1 MKNIMYIV
9 VNKDLNM
16 SPGKVSAQVAHA
28 TYDYMWNNLIEL
40 YKDDKLEFDEKFSK
54 YEVFSTNFKVN
65 GDTICVLK
73 ASEKELKKFQ
83 EQGYV
88 TVIDRGYT
96 EIPKDSITAVNLG
109 IYDRER
115 PNDIPKFIRRLR
127 LL

>member
-9 VNKDLNM
+9 VNKDLDM
-16 SPGKVSAQVAHA
+16 SVGKIAAQVSHA
-28 TYDYMWNNLIEL
+28 VYDYLYNEYESELIETEETDF
-40 YKDDKLEFDEKFSK
+40 YYGKMIR
-54 YEVFSTNFKVN
+54 FKQD

-83 EQGYV
+83 KKGYT

>member
-9 VNKDLNM
+9 VNKDLDM
-16 SPGKVSAQVAHA
+16 SVGKIAAQVSHA
-28 TYDYMWNNLIEL
+28 VYDYLYNEYESELIETGETDF
-40 YKDDKLEFDEKFSK
+40 YYGKMR
-54 YEVFSTNFKVN
+54 NFKED
-65 GDTICVLK
+65 GDTICILK
-73 ASEKELKKFQ
+73 ASEKELSKFQ
-83 EQGYV
+83 KEGYT

-109 IYDRER
+109 IYDREK

>member
-9 VNKDLNM
+9 VNKDLDM
-16 SPGKVSAQVAHA
+16 SVGKIAAQVSHA
-28 TYDYMWNNLIEL
+28 VYDYLYNEYEAELIETGETDF
-40 YKDDKLEFDEKFSK
+40 YYWKMR
-54 YEVFSTNFKVN
+54 NFKED
-65 GDTICVLK
+65 GDTICILK
-73 ASEKELKKFQ
+73 ASEKELSKFQ
-83 EQGYV
+83 KEGYT

>member
-16 SPGKVSAQVAHA
+16 SAGKVSAQVGHA
-28 TYDYMWNNLIEL
+28 VYDYMWDKLIDL
-40 YKDDKLEFDEKFSK
+40 YKNDDLEHDEMFLR

-73 ASEKELKKFQ
+73 ASENELKKFK
-83 EQGYV
+83 EQGYT

-96 EIPKDSITAVNLG
+96 EIPNGSITAVNLG
-109 IYDRER
+109 IYNRER